1 MGDRSSFRS
10 RALRQGPLRDAGPLE
25 AWVRFWTQGWRFSGR
40 ASRSE
45 FFWPMGFEL
54 VVVVLAVGIPVWSG
68 TPWRW
73 DSYADPFGIVPTPAV
88 HFHLFGSPTW
98 WWGYGDGADVPP
110 NPWDV
115 VLLLWVA
122 ATAVPRWTLLVRR
135 LHDRDHTGLW
145 VLLLA
150 LTGPLGWLIVTVMVV
165 RRPRAAGVRFDRTMW
180 DAYKPSATLPP
191 EPQDTATATPAAPS
205 STT

>member
-1 MGDRSSFRS
+1 MGDRGTFRQQ
-10 RALRQGPLRDAGPLE
+10 ALARGPQRDVGPLV
-25 AWVRFWTQGWRFSGR
+25 AWARFWTQGWRFSGR

-45 FFWPMGFEL
+45 FAWPMVFEL
-54 VVVVLAVGIPVWSG
+54 IVVVLAVGIPVWSG

-73 DSYADPFGIVPTPAV
+73 TWYADPFGIMPSPAV
-88 HFHLFGSPTW
+88 YFHLWGSGNW

-110 NPWDV
+110 RAWDLPV
-115 VLLLWVA
+115 IAWVA
-122 ATAVPRWTLLVRR
+122 VTAIPRWTLLVRR

-150 LTGPLGWLIVTVMVV
+150 FTGPIGWLVVSAMVV
-165 RRPRAAGVRFDRTMW
+165 RRPRAAGVRFDRTLW

-191 EPQDTATATPAAPS
+191 ESQDTATATPAAPS